1 MILEDDVEFIE
12 KFFDKLNEVWIDDFD
27 MLYLNAT
34 DGIFMKPKQFNENLM
49 KVEECYGTFGYIL
62 NSRFFDE
69 VLVWLKSESKPVDR
83 IYSMFIKFFKVY
95 KVKKPLV
102 FHRGGM
108 SDIQGVIPK
117 NYKHLQKRGTKK

>member
-12 KFFDKLNEVWIDDFD
+12 KFFERLNEMWIDDFD

-34 DGIFMKPKQFNENLM
+34 DGIFMKPKSFNGNLM

-69 VLVWLKSESKPVDR
+69 VLGWLKSESKPVDKV
-83 IYSMFIKFFKVY
+83 YSMFIKFFKVY

-102 FHRGGM
+102 FHKKGL
-108 SDIQGVIPK
+108 SDIQGVVPK
-117 NYKHLQKRGTKK
+117 NYKHLERGKRV